1 LARHLRILEPTAQ
14 RAEQPVVRV
23 RDADSVK
30 ELKVDP
36 GPKSGGNAAQRVVE
50 LEWTVEGLA
59 AEMQRRLGGN
69 DQPRDNEQGGEGK
82 PGG

>member
-1 LARHLRILEPTAQ
+1 
-14 RAEQPVVRV
+14 VRV

-50 LEWTVEGLA
+50 LEWTVEGRA

-69 DQPRDNEQGGEGK
+69 DQPRDNE
-82 PGG
+82 